1 MHDFLAQL
9 TMLIVE
15 TRRRSS
21 CRLIPWLRP
30 HDSPAY
36 LGTNRLTI
44 GRRRPII
51 VPAPR
56 PDAYAPR
63 SPTMANGGSL
73 GGLCGEG
80 QRLAVALLQYICAKI
95 GQHWRGTPADRP
107 TFLPRRLLVSLPHHG
122 EWWEPARAVRRG
134 AAHGSGGRDASS
146 ASRSAG
152 QPGSRDRSRGR

>member
-51 VPAPR
+51 APAPR
-56 PDAYAPR
+56 PGAYAPR
-63 SPTMANGGSL
+63 FPDVENGRSLRGLYAKGRRTAVVGEAHSPPL
-73 GGLCGEG
+73 
-80 QRLAVALLQYICAKI
+80 
-95 GQHWRGTPADRP
+95 
-107 TFLPRRLLVSLPHHG
+107 TF
-122 EWWEPARAVRRG
+122 VRRARPALFG
-134 AAHGSGGRDASS
+134 IDLSELKAICPS
-146 ASRSAG
+146 
-152 QPGSRDRSRGR
+152 